1 MTEGMGLTQEKL
13 IQFANELE
21 QLDNKK
27 KDVMKD
33 MKDHTDNFCED
44 NEIKSKKQLKA
55 AVKAYLAWKK
65 DRAKFL
71 DDIRAFDE
79 FVDVLTGEKCVEP
92 ITEKEARA

>member
-1 MTEGMGLTQEKL
+1 MSKLSQEKL

-21 QLDNKK
+21 LLDNKK
-27 KDVMKD
+27 KDLMKD
-33 MKDHTDNFCED
+33 IKDYTDGFCEE

-55 AVKAYLAWKK
+55 AVKAYLSWKK

-79 FVDVLTGEKCVEP
+79 FIDVLTGEKCVET
-92 ITEKEARA
+92 ISEEEARA